1 MNTTRLYSAAAAA
14 LLLLNAGT
22 AGAAAITGPVK
33 PERAPPAQQNAPAE
47 KIAPPMNAGSHRPAE
62 TTGQGAAPDKLK
74 PHGPGTDAHPGAQNP
89 AGASPQ
95 NDGAASKG
103 ATEPQSNTEPKR

>member
-1 MNTTRLYSAAAAA
+1 MNVTRLYSAAALG
-14 LLLLNAGT
+14 LLLS
-22 AGAAAITGPVK
+22 AGAANAEPITGPVK

-47 KIAPPMNAGSHRPAE
+47 KIAPPMNAGSHPAE
-62 TTGQGAAPDKLK
+62 TTGQGARDKLE
-74 PHGPGTDAHPGAQNP
+74 PHGPGTSSRPGAQNP

-103 ATEPQSNTEPKR
+103 ARDPHSNTGPER